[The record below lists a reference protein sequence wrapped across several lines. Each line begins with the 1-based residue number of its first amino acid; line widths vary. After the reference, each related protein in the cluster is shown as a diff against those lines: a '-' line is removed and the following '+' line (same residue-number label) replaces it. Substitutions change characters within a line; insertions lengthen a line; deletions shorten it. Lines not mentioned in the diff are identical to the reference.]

1 MREKTL
7 GPQVVVPLGSLQC
20 LVEERWCGGMRGE
33 GMCVMS
39 EEVWGP
45 TCMSLFFS
53 ASVLRA
59 TMGEPGKIDQVEELR
74 TIR

>member
-1 MREKTL
+1 
-7 GPQVVVPLGSLQC
+7 
-20 LVEERWCGGMRGE
+20 MRGE
-33 GMCVMS
+33 GVCVMS
-39 EEVWGP
+39 EGVWGP

-59 TMGEPGKIDQVEELR
+59 TMGEPGRIDQVEELR